1 MTTVGYGDIVPVTNN
16 ERLYSMFSMILAC
29 GIFAYVIGSIGTFL
43 SSRFDDEMIFKQKI
57 MYVDQ
62 FLRSNSMNKNVR
74 IKVRRYLEHVLEKK
88 REQKID
94 EAQVLDLLNKN
105 LKEEI
110 IMHLNG
116 LLLKNGTFSSLA
128 RFDEFCLML
137 TSMMKVET
145 LNPGDVIFH
154 KGDLSLRLYYIN
166 SGIVTI
172 YDQETKLVFKELDS
186 KYNYGSFGEIG
197 FFSGMRRCTSAESLT
212 FVKITY
218 IFFNVFKE
226 MAYKL
231 KQMKINK
238 FLEFEEEINTLRKE
252 IREKNYSKL
261 KTECYLCSSEFH
273 IAPQC
278 PRLKNMNE
286 LFKFKF
292 IDRKHR
298 TEQEIKKIYDNFNK
312 KQSII
317 KDADESDFSEPS
329 FTKNTEEAFFS
340 NLSEMDSDLFESYE
354 EEKSYFEIKPEGII
368 ENEKNSIKEQ
378 INESKSLSL
387 SKFSKSS
394 SNGSHKNDSKQI
406 KLSKSF
412 DMCDKVELNKQKNLE
427 TNLQSQV
434 NVPDTEKLTL
444 MENK

>member
-74 IKVRRYLEHVLEKK
+74 IKVRRYLEHVLERK

-116 LLLKNGTFSSLA
+116 LLLKNGSFSSIA

-154 KGDLSLRLYYIN
+154 KGDLSLRLYFIN

-218 IFFNVFKE
+218 IFLNVFKE

-261 KTECYLCSSEFH
+261 KTECYLCNSEFH

-278 PRLKNMNE
+278 HRLKNMNE

-298 TEQEIKKIYDNFNK
+298 TEQEIKKIYDQFNT

-317 KDADESDFSEPS
+317 KDANESDFSEPS

-340 NLSEMDSDLFESYE
+340 DLSEMDGGDILDSYE
-354 EEKSYFEIKPEGII
+354 EEKSYIEINPEVKI
-368 ENEKNSIKEQ
+368 ESDENSIKEQ
-378 INESKSLSL
+378 INESNSPSL
-387 SKFSKSS
+387 SKFSK
-394 SNGSHKNDSKQI
+394 GSQKNNSKQS
-406 KLSKSF
+406 KFSKSF
-412 DMCDKVELNKQKNLE
+412 DMCDKVELNKQNNLE

-434 NVPDTEKLTL
+434 NAPDTEKLTL
-444 MENK
+444 IENK